1 MTRWRTLGVALA
13 VLASTACGR
22 DDDATSAAPVRSY
35 DGLYQGLCAARASAT
50 RPDAARQAFFD
61 RAHQPIHEL
70 ATAVAREDRA
80 VAARLLEAKQAV
92 ERDLDG
98 GAAGLAGDLDRL
110 LDTTRRAIAATGQ
123 PSPRSCQETP

>member
-13 VLASTACGR
+13 VLATAACGR
-22 DDDATSAAPVRSY
+22 DDNATSAATVRSY
-35 DGLYQGLCAARASAT
+35 DRLYQGLCAVRASAAQ
-50 RPDAARQAFFD
+50 PDAARQAFFD

-80 VAARLLEAKQAV
+80 VAARLLETKQAV

-98 GAAGLAGDLDRL
+98 GSAGLAGDLDRL
-110 LDTTRRAIAATGQ
+110 LDATRRAIAATGQ
-123 PSPRSCQETP
+123 RPPRSCQETP

>member
-1 MTRWRTLGVALA
+1 MTRWRTLEIALA
-13 VLASTACGR
+13 VPGTAACGS
-22 DDDATSAAPVRSY
+22 DDDATSADTARSY
-35 DGLYQGLCAARASAT
+35 DRLYQGLRAGRARAT
-50 RPDAARQAFFD
+50 RPDAARRAFID

-110 LDTTRRAIAATGQ
+110 LDATRRAIAATGQ
-123 PSPRSCQETP
+123 PPPPFCQETP